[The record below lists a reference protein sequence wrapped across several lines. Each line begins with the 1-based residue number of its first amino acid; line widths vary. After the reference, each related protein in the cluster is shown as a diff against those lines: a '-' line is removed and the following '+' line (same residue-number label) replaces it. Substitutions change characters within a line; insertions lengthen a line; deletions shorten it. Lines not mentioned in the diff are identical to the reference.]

1 MSRAVVFVEY
11 GDPEVLQV
19 VDIPPPRPAPG
30 QVRVRVRAS
39 GIEPFDSLI
48 RSGLVR
54 EQISAVFPQKM
65 GGDFAGVV
73 DEVGDGVTTVET
85 GDKVA
90 GWTFLA
96 AHAEHV
102 VVPAGQVV
110 PKPPSVPWTAAGAL
124 SASGQTAATVL
135 TKLGVGKDDT
145 VLIHGAA
152 GGVGSF
158 AVQIAKARGAA
169 TVIGTASEQNHDYL
183 RSLGAIPVSYG
194 EGLAE
199 RVRAVAPLGVDT
211 ALDAAGSPEA
221 LPVSLELVADKR
233 RIGTIAWQ
241 AQAAAGELG
250 VRRLFTEPR
259 AAQLGELLDL
269 CSAGTLRVEVQ
280 QTYLLD
286 EAAEAHRV
294 IQAGHVRGKLAFT
307 I

>member
-19 VDIPPPRPAPG
+19 VNIPPPRPAPG

-135 TKLGVGKDDT
+135 TKLGVAKDDT
-145 VLIHGAA
+145 VLIHAAA

-158 AVQIAKARGAA
+158 AGPIAKARGAA
-169 TVIGTASEQNHDYL
+169 PLIRTAGEQNHAHPPPP
-183 RSLGAIPVSYG
+183 GAIPASDG
-194 EGLAE
+194 ERPAA
-199 RVRAVAPLGVDT
+199 RVP
-211 ALDAAGSPEA
+211 AG
-221 LPVSLELVADKR
+221 R
-233 RIGTIAWQ
+233 
-241 AQAAAGELG
+241 
-250 VRRLFTEPR
+250 PR
-259 AAQLGELLDL
+259 A
-269 CSAGTLRVEVQ
+269 
-280 QTYLLD
+280 
-286 EAAEAHRV
+286 
-294 IQAGHVRGKLAFT
+294 
-307 I
+307 

>member
-1 MSRAVVFVEY
+1 MSKAVIFVEY

-19 VDIPPPRPAPG
+19 VDIPPPQPGPG
-30 QVRVRVRAS
+30 QVRVRVRTS
-39 GIEPFDSLI
+39 GIEPFDFLI

-73 DEVGDGVTTVET
+73 DAVGDAGTAIGI
-85 GDKVA
+85 GDEVV

-102 VVPAGQVV
+102 VVPTDQVL
-110 PKPPSVPWTAAGAL
+110 PKPASIPWTAAGAL
-124 SASGQTAATVL
+124 STSGQTAATVL
-135 TKLGVGKDDT
+135 TKLDVGKDDT

-169 TVIGTASEQNHDYL
+169 TVIGTASERNHDYL

-194 EGLAE
+194 QGLAD
-199 RVRAVAPLGVDT
+199 RVRAAAPRGVDT

-221 LPVSLELVADKR
+221 LPASLSLVADKQ

-241 AQAAAGELG
+241 AQAAADELG
-250 VRRLFTEPR
+250 VRRLFTEPN

-280 QTYLLD
+280 QTYPLE

-294 IQAGHVRGKLAFT
+294 IQAGHVRGKLVFT

>member
-1 MSRAVVFVEY
+1 MSKAVIFVEY

-19 VDIPPPRPAPG
+19 VDIPPPQPGPG
-30 QVRVRVRAS
+30 QVRVRVRTS
-39 GIEPFDSLI
+39 GIEPFDFLI

-54 EQISAVFPQKM
+54 EQVSAVFPQKM

-73 DEVGDGVTTVET
+73 DQVGDAVTAIGI
-85 GDKVA
+85 GDEVA

-102 VVPAGQVV
+102 VVPADQVL
-110 PKPPSVPWTAAGAL
+110 PKPAAVPWTAAGAL
-124 SASGQTAATVL
+124 STSGQTAATVL

-145 VLIHGAA
+145 VLIHAAA

-169 TVIGTASEQNHDYL
+169 TVIGTASERNHDYL

-194 EGLAE
+194 QGLAE
-199 RVRAVAPLGVDT
+199 RVRVAAPRGVDA

-221 LPVSLELVADKR
+221 LPASLNLVADKQ

-241 AQAAAGELG
+241 AQAAADELG
-250 VRRLFTEPR
+250 VRRLFTEPN
-259 AAQLGELLDL
+259 AAQLRELLDL

-280 QTYLLD
+280 QTYAL
-286 EAAEAHRV
+286 E
-294 IQAGHVRGKLAFT
+294 
-307 I
+307 